1 MLLPD
6 TAAEITCFHDD
17 GASWL
22 RRRQGL
28 RDPEKFVLMSETF
41 IRLSAEDAPSGLL
54 PVEGQEG
61 VWHLAPPTK
70 EYGHLYPATVLTV
83 HHWTDR
89 LFSFTTTRDP
99 ALRFENGQFAMIGIE
114 VEGKPLLRA
123 YSIASANYEDHMEFL
138 SIAVPD
144 GPLTSRLQHVK
155 VGDTVLIGRK
165 PVGTLLLDNLRPGR
179 NLYFL
184 STGTGLAP
192 FMSLIRD
199 PECYERYE
207 NVILTHTVRIKGE
220 LAYQDYITKELPQH
234 EFLGELVSEKLKYYP
249 AVTREEFPVQDR
261 ITTLISNGQIFRD
274 LDIPEIDPE
283 LDRVMICGSPE
294 MLADTEKLLESR
306 GFDEGNNSRPGAYV
320 VEKAF
325 AER

>member
-1 MLLPD
+1 MSDILPRV
-6 TAAEITCFHDD
+6 
-17 GASWL
+17 S
-22 RRRQGL
+22 
-28 RDPEKFVLMSETF
+28 PEE
-41 IRLSAEDAPSGLL
+41 APSGLL

-61 VWHLAPPTK
+61 VWHLAPPGK
-70 EYGHLYPATVLTV
+70 EYGHLYPAKVLTV

-99 ALRFENGQFAMIGIE
+99 ALRFENGQFTMIGTE
-114 VEGKPLLRA
+114 VDGKPLLRA
-123 YSIASANYEDHMEFL
+123 YSIASPNYEDHMEFL

-144 GPLTSRLQHVK
+144 GPLTSRLRHVK

-192 FMSLIRD
+192 FMSLIKD

-207 NVILTHTVRIKGE
+207 NVVLTHTVRISGE
-220 LAYQDYITKELPQH
+220 LAYFNHIRHELPEH
-234 EFLGELVSEKLKYYP
+234 EFLGELIASKLHYYP
-249 AVTREEFPVQDR
+249 AVTREDFAVTDR
-261 ITTLISNGQIFRD
+261 ITTLIETGKIFSD
-274 LDIPEIDPE
+274 LNLPAFDPAV
-283 LDRVMICGSPE
+283 DRVMICGSPE
-294 MLADTEKLLESR
+294 MLADTEKLLESL

>member
-1 MLLPD
+1 
-6 TAAEITCFHDD
+6 
-17 GASWL
+17 
-22 RRRQGL
+22 
-28 RDPEKFVLMSETF
+28 MSEIK
-41 IRLSAEDAPSGLL
+41 IRLSADEVPSGLL

-61 VWHLAPPTK
+61 VWHLAPPEK
-70 EYGHLYPATVLTV
+70 EYGHLFPAKVLTV

-99 ALRFENGQFAMIGIE
+99 ALRFENGQFTMIGME
-114 VEGKPLLRA
+114 VDGKPLLRA
-123 YSIASANYEDHMEFL
+123 YSIASPNYEEHMEFL
-138 SIAVPD
+138 SIAVQD

-192 FMSLIRD
+192 FMSLIKD

-207 NVILTHTVRIKGE
+207 NVVLTHTVRISGE
-220 LAYQDYITKELPQH
+220 LAYFNHIRHELPQH
-234 EFLGELVSEKLKYYP
+234 DFLGEMITEKLRYYP
-249 AVTREEFPVQDR
+249 AVTREAFEVTDR
-261 ITTLISNGQIFRD
+261 ITTLIENGKIFSD
-274 LDIPEIDPE
+274 LGLPAFDPE

>member
-1 MLLPD
+1 MSD
-6 TAAEITCFHDD
+6 TLIMPT
-17 GASWL
+17 
-22 RRRQGL
+22 
-28 RDPEKFVLMSETF
+28 SETM
-41 IRLSAEDAPSGLL
+41 LTGLA

-61 VWHLAPPTK
+61 VFHLAEPSK
-70 EYGHLYPATVLTV
+70 EYGHLNAETVLSV

-99 ALRFENGQFAMIGIE
+99 ALRFENGQFTMIGIE

-123 YSIASANYEDHMEFL
+123 YSIASANYEDHLEFL

-144 GPLTSRLQHVK
+144 GPLTSRLRHVK
-155 VGDTVLIGRK
+155 VGDKVLIGRK

-192 FMSLIRD
+192 FMSLIKD
-199 PECYERYE
+199 PECYDRYE
-207 NVILTHTVRIKGE
+207 HVILRHTVRISGE
-220 LAYQDYITKELPQH
+220 LAYSNHIRHELPEH
-234 EFLGELVSEKLKYYP
+234 EFLGEDVSGKLLYYP
-249 AVTREEFPVQDR
+249 AVTREEFAVTDR
-261 ITTLISNGQIFRD
+261 ITKLIETGKIFTD
-274 LDIPEIDPE
+274 LNIPELDPE
-283 LDRVMICGSPE
+283 HDRVMICGSPE
-294 MLADTEKLLESR
+294 MLADTEKMLQAR
-306 GFDEGNNSRPGAYV
+306 GFDEGNNSHPGAYV

>member
-1 MLLPD
+1 MSDILPRV
-6 TAAEITCFHDD
+6 
-17 GASWL
+17 S
-22 RRRQGL
+22 
-28 RDPEKFVLMSETF
+28 PEE
-41 IRLSAEDAPSGLL
+41 APSGLL

-61 VWHLAPPTK
+61 VWHLAPPEK
-70 EYGHLYPATVLTV
+70 EYGHLFPAKVLTV

-89 LFSFTTTRDP
+89 LFSFTTTRDQ
-99 ALRFENGQFAMIGIE
+99 ALRFENGQFTMIGME
-114 VEGKPLLRA
+114 VDGKPLLRA
-123 YSIASANYEDHMEFL
+123 YSIASPNYEEHMEFL

-144 GPLTSRLQHVK
+144 GPLTSRLRHVK

-192 FMSLIRD
+192 FMSLIKD

-207 NVILTHTVRIKGE
+207 NVILTHTVRISGE
-220 LAYQDYITKELPQH
+220 LAYFNHIRHELPEH
-234 EFLGELVSEKLKYYP
+234 EFLGEMIADKLRYYP
-249 AVTREEFPVQDR
+249 AVTREDFEVTDR
-261 ITTLISNGQIFRD
+261 ITTLIENGKIFKD
-274 LDIPEIDPE
+274 LNLPPFDPE

-294 MLADTEKLLESR
+294 MLADTEKMLEAR
-306 GFDEGNNSRPGAYV
+306 GFDEGNNSKPGAYV

>member
-1 MLLPD
+1 MLDVLPRV
-6 TAAEITCFHDD
+6 
-17 GASWL
+17 S
-22 RRRQGL
+22 
-28 RDPEKFVLMSETF
+28 SEN
-41 IRLSAEDAPSGLL
+41 IPSGLL

-61 VWHLAPPTK
+61 VWHLAPPEK
-70 EYGHLYPATVLTV
+70 EYGHLFPAKVLTV

-89 LFSFTTTRDP
+89 LFSFTTTRDQ
-99 ALRFENGQFAMIGIE
+99 ALRFENGQFTMIGME
-114 VEGKPLLRA
+114 VDGKPLLRA
-123 YSIASANYEDHMEFL
+123 YSIASPNYEEHMEFL

-144 GPLTSRLQHVK
+144 GPLTSRLRHVK

-192 FMSLIRD
+192 FMSLIKD

-207 NVILTHTVRIKGE
+207 NVILTHTVRISGE
-220 LAYQDYITKELPQH
+220 LAYFNHIRHELPQH
-234 EFLGELVSEKLKYYP
+234 EFLGEMIASKLRYYP
-249 AVTREEFPVQDR
+249 AVTREDFEVTDR
-261 ITTLISNGQIFRD
+261 ITTLIESGKIFTD
-274 LDIPEIDPE
+274 LNLPPFDPE

-294 MLADTEKLLESR
+294 MLADTEKLLEAR
-306 GFDEGNNSRPGAYV
+306 GFDEGNNSKPGAYV

>member
-1 MLLPD
+1 MSDILPRV
-6 TAAEITCFHDD
+6 
-17 GASWL
+17 S
-22 RRRQGL
+22 
-28 RDPEKFVLMSETF
+28 PEE
-41 IRLSAEDAPSGLL
+41 APSGLL

-61 VWHLAPPTK
+61 VWHLAPPEK
-70 EYGHLYPATVLTV
+70 EYGHLFPAKVLTV

-89 LFSFTTTRDP
+89 LFSFTTTRDQ
-99 ALRFENGQFAMIGIE
+99 ALRFENGQFTMIGME
-114 VEGKPLLRA
+114 VDGKPLLRA
-123 YSIASANYEDHMEFL
+123 YSIASPNYEEHMEFL

-144 GPLTSRLQHVK
+144 GPLTSRLRHVK

-192 FMSLIRD
+192 FMSLIKD

-207 NVILTHTVRIKGE
+207 NVVLTHTVRISGE
-220 LAYQDYITKELPQH
+220 LAYFNHIRHELPEH
-234 EFLGELVSEKLKYYP
+234 EFLGEMISEKLRYYP
-249 AVTREEFPVQDR
+249 AVTREDFEVTDR
-261 ITTLISNGQIFRD
+261 ITTLIESGKIFTD
-274 LDIPEIDPE
+274 LNLPPFDPE

-294 MLADTEKLLESR
+294 MLADTEKLLEGL
-306 GFDEGNNSRPGAYV
+306 GFDEGNNSKPGAYV

-325 AER
+325 VER

>member
-1 MLLPD
+1 MSD
-6 TAAEITCFHDD
+6 TLIMPT
-17 GASWL
+17 
-22 RRRQGL
+22 
-28 RDPEKFVLMSETF
+28 SETM
-41 IRLSAEDAPSGLL
+41 LTGLA

-61 VWHLAPPTK
+61 VFHLAEPSK
-70 EYGHLYPATVLTV
+70 EYGHLNAETVLSV

-99 ALRFENGQFAMIGIE
+99 ALRFENGQFTMIGIE

-123 YSIASANYEDHMEFL
+123 YSIASANYEDHLEFL

-144 GPLTSRLQHVK
+144 GPLTSRLRHVK
-155 VGDTVLIGRK
+155 VGDKVLIGRK

-192 FMSLIRD
+192 FMSLIKD
-199 PECYERYE
+199 PECYDRYE
-207 NVILTHTVRIKGE
+207 HVILSHTVRISGE
-220 LAYQDYITKELPQH
+220 LAYSNHIRHELPEH
-234 EFLGELVSEKLKYYP
+234 EFLGEDVSGKLLYYP
-249 AVTREEFPVQDR
+249 AVTREEFAVTDR
-261 ITTLISNGQIFRD
+261 ITKLIETGKIFTD
-274 LDIPEIDPE
+274 LNIPELDPE
-283 LDRVMICGSPE
+283 HDRVMICGSPE
-294 MLADTEKLLESR
+294 MLADTEKMLQAR
-306 GFDEGNNSRPGAYV
+306 GFDEGNNSHPGAYV

>member
-1 MLLPD
+1 
-6 TAAEITCFHDD
+6 
-17 GASWL
+17 
-22 RRRQGL
+22 
-28 RDPEKFVLMSETF
+28 MSETLT
-41 IRLSAEDAPSGLL
+41 RLAPDLAPSGLL

-61 VWHLAPPTK
+61 VWHLAQPTK
-70 EYGHLYPATVLTV
+70 DYPHLYPATVLTV

-123 YSIASANYEDHMEFL
+123 YSIASANYEEHMEFL

-144 GPLTSRLQHVK
+144 GPLTSRLRHVK

-199 PECYERYE
+199 PECYERYD
-207 NVILTHTVRIKGE
+207 NVILTHTVRIKNE
-220 LAYQDYITKELPQH
+220 LAYRKYIREDLREH
-234 EFLGELVSEKLKYYP
+234 EFLGEMIGPKLRYYP
-249 AVTREEFPVQDR
+249 AVTREEFEVSDR
-261 ITTLISNGQIFRD
+261 ITTLIENGKIFRD
-274 LDIPEIDPE
+274 LNIPEIDPE
-283 LDRVMICGSPE
+283 HDRVMICGSPE